1 MFLFRPAREDD
12 EDAVLALASHLN
24 TLNLAPDRRVVTDLL
39 RQSAQGFSGSRD
51 EFRPERYLLFVLE
64 DEQGEVVGTSSIF
77 AQHGTAQRAHYYF
90 AVNERTREA
99 VLDGGDGPARH
110 VSRVLTTLTLGRT
123 EQGPT
128 EIGGLVLHPRLRGH
142 PDKLGRLVSLGRF
155 LVIAGFRAWFRDR
168 VLAELLPPL
177 RRGRQGELQS
187 DLWDAIGAKCTG
199 LPYAEADALSRV
211 DNRFIGQL
219 FPDTPIHVELLPM
232 AAQAVIG
239 QVGPATKGARHLL
252 ERIGFAY
259 RYRIDPFD
267 GGPHFEAET
276 DRVGPVRTATWV
288 HAREGDVAGGAEA
301 LVARLEDEHPRVR
314 VLWTRVGVDG
324 AADAEPERV
333 RLSEAALMRL
343 GYSPREGGRVLVAL
357 GGY

>member
-1 MFLFRPAREDD
+1 MFLLRQARQDD

-24 TLNLAPDRRVVTDLL
+24 TLNLAPDRRVVVELL
-39 RQSAQGFSGSRD
+39 RQSAEGFAGSRD

-64 DEQGEVVGTSSIF
+64 DENGDVVGTSSIF
-77 AQHGTAQRAHYYF
+77 AQHGTVNRAHYYF
-90 AVNERTREA
+90 SVNERTRNA
-99 VLDGGDGPARH
+99 VLDSGEGSPREI
-110 VSRVLTTLTLGRT
+110 SRVLTTLTLGWT

-155 LVIAGFRAWFRDR
+155 MVIAGFRTWFRDR

-177 RRGRQGELQS
+177 RRGRHGELQS

-199 LPYAEADALSRV
+199 LPYADADALSRV

-219 FPDTPIHVELLPM
+219 FPDSPIHLELLPM
-232 AAQAVIG
+232 AAQTVIG

-252 ERIGFAY
+252 ERIGFSY
-259 RYRIDPFD
+259 RFRVDPFD
-267 GGPHFEAET
+267 GGPHYEAET
-276 DRVGPVRTATWV
+276 DRIGPVRTATWV
-288 HAREGDVAGGAEA
+288 HARAGDVAGGTDA
-301 LVARLEDEHPRVR
+301 LVARIEDEDPRVR
-314 VLWTRVGVDG
+314 VIWTRVGVDG
-324 AADAEPERV
+324 PADGEPERV
-333 RLSEAALMRL
+333 RLSEAALERL
-343 GYSPREGGRVLVAL
+343 GLDTASGGRLLVGI